1 MDLQI
6 TLSDYEAQVLSTE
19 YNDIDFL
26 FNSQLI
32 GRFNQTESTALQK
45 TVAYCIENGMQ
56 VPATKEE
63 IIQLG
68 FDQGVLT
75 VISQNQPTPTPPAPT
90 TAGDAP

>member
-32 GRFNQTESTALQK
+32 GRFNQTESAALQK
-45 TVAYCIENGMQ
+45 TVAYCIENSMQ

-75 VISQNQPTPTPPAPT
+75 VISQNQPTPTPPAST
-90 TAGDAP
+90 SEGGAS